1 MKKGDITIK
10 MKDYSSLDIK
20 EIIRKLRDDDLY
32 YGEFGQQFLSNSNIM
47 TLENNPLALREPV
60 KKTSAMLIGGYFH
73 TVILEPNKIDKYKII
88 QSSSRNTKHYKEM
101 SEGELCLLEQEVDRI
116 ELMKEK
122 IDSSSA
128 CNFLMKGFNVE
139 YEVPNIIE
147 LYGNIWKGKADIVN
161 HDERLIVDLK
171 TTANINK
178 FKNSAYKYNYD
189 SQAYIY
195 SKMFGYEFTF
205 IVIDKNTLQIGI
217 FDCSPDFYKSGAEKV
232 MQASETYDLFFKNED
247 FDPKQYFISKTL

>member
-1 MKKGDITIK
+1 MTNE
-10 MKDYSSLDIK
+10 
-20 EIIRKLRDDDLY
+20 EIIEKLRDDDHY
-32 YGEFGQQFLSNSNIM
+32 YGEFGQQYLSNSNIM
-47 TLENNPLALREPV
+47 TLDENPLSLRETV

-73 TVILEPNKIDKYKII
+73 TVILEPNKIDKYKVI

-101 SEGELCLLEQEVDRI
+101 SDGELCLLEQEVDRI

-122 IDSSSA
+122 IDTNKA

-147 LYGNIWKGKADIVN
+147 LYGNMWKGKADIVN
-161 HDERLIVDLK
+161 HDEKLIVDLK
-171 TTANINK
+171 TTSNINK
-178 FKNSAYKYNYD
+178 FKSSAYRYNYD

-195 SKMFGYEFTF
+195 SKLFGYEFCF

-217 FDCSPDFYKSGAEKV
+217 FDCSPDFYRTGADKV
-232 MQASETYDLFFKNED
+232 QQASATYDLFYKDEN
-247 FDPKQYFISKTL
+247 FDPSQYFISKTL